1 MYKQIT
7 SLLMYLTNT
16 RPDICFVVNTLSLY
30 MVESRRVHLVAAKKH
45 VLRYLKGTVDYGLR
59 YTSSGSVMLHG
70 YTDSDWMGNTVD
82 RKSTSRYCFSL
93 GSTMISWSSRKQ
105 GSIAQSN
112 AKAKYIVASVA
123 SREAIWLRK
132 LLSDLFSAKLEPTVI
147 HCDNQSCIK
156 LSENPVFHDRS
167 KHIEMRYHYV
177 RDMVQKNILSIQYVP
192 TAEQTTDILTKP
204 LSLTKFVYFRD
215 KLGVAKN
222 ASLAER
228 EC

>member
-1 MYKQIT
+1 M
-7 SLLMYLTNT
+7 
-16 RPDICFVVNTLSLY
+16 
-30 MVESRRVHLVAAKKH
+30 
-45 VLRYLKGTVDYGLR
+45 
-59 YTSSGSVMLHG
+59 GS
-70 YTDSDWMGNTVD
+70 TVD
-82 RKSTSRYCFSL
+82 RKSTSGYCFSL

-105 GSIAQSN
+105 GSIAQST
-112 AKAKYIVASVA
+112 AEAEYIVASAA
-123 SREAIWLRK
+123 SREAVWLRK
-132 LLSDLFSAKLEPTVI
+132 LLSDLFSAELEPTVI

-192 TAEQTTDILTKP
+192 TVEQTTDILTKP

-215 KLGVAKN
+215 KLGVAEN